1 MSALRSSLQELVIK
15 HGRIEQT
22 LPNCIARI
30 LTTDFAGLVVMV
42 DNLSSNQM
50 CQVQSDCQNSTNVVS
65 TRGNLLTFDS
75 IPPLHRQVGFN
86 LTSYALF

>member
-1 MSALRSSLQELVIK
+1 MSALRTSLQELVIK

-42 DNLSSNQM
+42 DNLASNQT

-75 IPPLHRQVGFN
+75 IPPLHRQVRVK
-86 LTSYALF
+86 